1 MGYTLL
7 ELAEVIEVLREKG
20 IDGVIIGSTVLA
32 VTIGAKELE
41 DDVDLFVTSF
51 SPTIEEQKIRDV
63 AKELGWD
70 LGRTGIDTLSI
81 IARKGDKEIIIELY
95 ENIYDFYVPSHV
107 INNARRVR
115 ISGRRLKLI
124 RIEDYILLK
133 ARRGSEFDLED
144 LRVMRSMISSREL
157 RIDEGYLKKSL
168 LNFPEEDRSLII
180 SRLRSVNFKI
190 SV

>member
-1 MGYTLL
+1 LL

-144 LRVMRSMISSREL
+144 LRVIRSMISSREL

>member
-144 LRVMRSMISSREL
+144 LRVIRSMISSREL

>member
-81 IARKGDKEIIIELY
+81 IARKGDKEIVIELY

>member
-1 MGYTLL
+1 MSYKIS
-7 ELAEVIEVLREKG
+7 ELAEVVDTLREKG

-32 VTIGAKELE
+32 ITIGAKELE

-81 IARKGDKEIIIELY
+81 IARKGDKEIVIELY
-95 ENIYDFYVPSHV
+95 ENIYDFYVPPHV
-107 INNARRVR
+107 LNNARKLR
-115 ISGRRLKLI
+115 ISGRVLKLI

-133 ARRGSEFDLED
+133 ARRGTEFDLED
-144 LRVMRSMISSREL
+144 LRVMKSMISNKEL

-168 LNFPEEDRSLII
+168 QNFPDEDIPLII
-180 SRLRSVNFKI
+180 SRLKSVNFKI